1 MTTTDTTSIKEKL
14 FGQDYPYYKYVKT
27 PQEIGMSNKGTL
39 DQLGKDLDGLVNYVE
54 LLVSG
59 KSKAS
64 ATGEPLG
71 NKFFLK
77 TGAKCI
83 ANDTKETVDRYVY
96 INNVPE
102 GNIPIVSSGLGV
114 DFSDFK
120 GLIPGAISNLNA
132 FNPMTIMQSFTQG
145 TSPTCQNLT
154 METIDVNNQ
163 KGNETHYVTVT
174 DIQNIDPCSFADNIN
189 PITKQKCREA
199 FSNIRKQ
206 YHPVNINV
214 TKEITNTMTSITPN
228 ITTPVL
234 ICLGLAAI
242 STIYIMRNNRIKT

>member
-1 MTTTDTTSIKEKL
+1 METTDASSIKDKL
-14 FGQDYPYYKYVKT
+14 LGQDYPYYKYVKT
-27 PQEIGMSNKGTL
+27 PQEIGMSSKGTL

-83 ANDTKETVDRYVY
+83 AEDTKETVDRYVY

-154 METIDVNNQ
+154 METIDINNQ

-174 DIQNIDPCSFADNIN
+174 DIKNIDSCSFADNVN

-199 FSNIRKQ
+199 FSNIRTKSNSE
-206 YHPVNINV
+206 NITATDISKKII
-214 TKEITNTMTSITPN
+214 TKIANIPTSI
-228 ITTPVL
+228 IV
-234 ICLGLAAI
+234 CLGLA
-242 STIYIMRNNRIKT
+242 TITTLYIMRNNRIKT